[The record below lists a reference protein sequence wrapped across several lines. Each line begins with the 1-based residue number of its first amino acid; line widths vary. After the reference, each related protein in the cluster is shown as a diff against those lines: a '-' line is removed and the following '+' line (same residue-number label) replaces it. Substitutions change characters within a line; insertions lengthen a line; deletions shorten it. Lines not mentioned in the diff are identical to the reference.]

1 MSINNTGFQATRE
14 ALADALETEQ
24 TVSYTAQCPT
34 CQYTSYIR
42 SEVFCPICGK
52 MLHMN
57 IFLRVKA

>member
-1 MSINNTGFQATRE
+1 MSIANTGFQATRE
-14 ALADALETEQ
+14 ALANALEKEQ
-24 TVSYTAQCPT
+24 TASHTAQCPT
-34 CQYTSYIR
+34 CEYTSHIR